1 VGVTEAMQELP
12 NGTVTLLFTD
22 VEGSTRLL
30 QRLGDRYG
38 TALDDE
44 RRLLRDAV
52 AAQGGREIDCRG
64 DEFFGAFPRARA
76 AVAAAVAAQRALAQ
90 HAWPGGV
97 VLKVR
102 MGLHTGEPALRDDGY
117 LGLDVHRAARISA
130 AAHGGQVLV
139 SQVTREILLDEDVS
153 VRDLGEWQLKDLPRP
168 ERLFQIVIDDLDAQ
182 FPPPKVASAAP
193 AAGRERELAAAVLA
207 TPRRLFE
214 RIRPRPRGLADLGW
228 DVRAA
233 LAAAPTEMHEPLSR
247 LARELFDAASVAAEA
262 DHALAAVD
270 RKALVRRL
278 AENRSLSVLSKAAGR
293 EAESMQ
299 ERLDALDDL
308 AEGRRALDAV
318 AEEVRSRPVPRLSRL
333 QTDAIRDRLRLATEA
348 LDAALEN
355 ARRRLDFVSAR
366 LRRTRHSGVY
376 RMGEQFVVPYFDEVG
391 IERREAFDSLP
402 DAIAFARGRRIA
414 ARGEPGDREAA
425 RLRGEYLDSF
435 APNRGQEFG
444 ILPPRSEHSDRD

>member
-1 VGVTEAMQELP
+1 MLELP

-38 TALDDE
+38 TALDEE
-44 RRLLRDAV
+44 RRILRDAIS
-52 AAQGGREIDCRG
+52 AHAGREIDCRG
-64 DEFFGAFPRARA
+64 DEFFAAFPRARD
-76 AVAAAVAAQRALAQ
+76 AVAAAVTAQRALAE
-90 HAWPGGV
+90 HTWPGDA

-117 LGLDVHRAARISA
+117 LGVDVHRAARISA

-139 SQVTREILLDEDVS
+139 SQVTRDILQDDEVS
-153 VRDLGEWQLKDLPRP
+153 LRDLGEWRLKDIPRP
-168 ERLFQIVIDDLDAQ
+168 ERLFQIVIDGLDSQ
-182 FPPPKVASAAP
+182 FPPPKVAGAAP
-193 AAGRERELAAAVLA
+193 AAGRERELAAAVFA

-214 RIRPRPRGLADLGW
+214 RIRPQPRGPADLGW

-233 LAAAPTEMHEPLSR
+233 LAAAPNEMHETLTK
-247 LARELFDAASVAAEA
+247 LARELFDVASVAAEA

-278 AENRSLSVLSKAAGR
+278 SENRSLSVLSKAAGR
-293 EAESMQ
+293 EAESTQ
-299 ERLDALDDL
+299 DRLDALDRL
-308 AEGRRALDAV
+308 AECRRALDAAV
-318 AEEVRSRPVPRLSRL
+318 EEVRRQPILGLSQL
-333 QTDAIRDRLRLATEA
+333 QADAICGRLRLATQA
-348 LDAALEN
+348 LAAALET
-355 ARRRLDFVSAR
+355 ARRRLDVVSAK

-376 RMGEQFVVPYFDEVG
+376 RSGEQFVVPYFDEVG

-402 DAIAFARGRRIA
+402 DAMAFARQRRIA
-414 ARGEPGDREAA
+414 ARGEPGDKEAA
-425 RLRGEYLDSF
+425 QLRGEYLGSF
-435 APNRGQEFG
+435 ARNKGQEMG